1 MDYKII
7 SKVLLSR
14 LKKVLPNLISP
25 QQTAYVENRF
35 IGESGRLFL
44 DIIHIT
50 DIFNK
55 EGFLVTIDIEKGF
68 DSLGDTFVFSV

>member
-55 EGFLVTIDIEKGF
+55 EGFLVTMDIEKGF